1 MKQWMH
7 SWAAR
12 GMATLV
18 GLVLCVTALAQSVVS
33 TPQVRAELWV
43 HAPHGLVSGQSAWLG
58 LSLQHQPEWHTY
70 WKNPGDSGLPTQ
82 LEWALPPGLTTGPV
96 AWPLPRKLPVAD
108 MTNYGF
114 EGQALLVVPL
124 TVGPQFNAGASS
136 VDVQL
141 KASWLVCRQECI
153 PQEAQL
159 RTTLAPRSSQ
169 AAHAQAFEAVLK
181 AQPQTL
187 KSQDMQAEVSANGL
201 RLRMAGWPAAWQGR
215 TLELFPELNEVVES
229 AAERHPLARQSW
241 QGNVWTAELPL
252 SAMRSTEPRRL
263 SFLLVAQMDRERQG
277 LRAQWDITGRWPAL
291 APLPASL
298 PNLSAGP
305 TSVTTVPPTGATP
318 QPGQRFQDSGTDLT
332 WWSALLGAFLGGL
345 ILNLMPCVLPVLAIK
360 ALHLARADTP
370 ARLKRLEGWGYAAG
384 VLTSMLALGGALLA
398 LKAGGQQLGWGF
410 QLQSPWVVSAL
421 ALLFTLIALNLWGQL
436 SIERILPDRLI
447 GLTSRHHGWNAF
459 LTGAL
464 AVAVATPCTA
474 PFMGASIGLALSL
487 SGWQGLGVFMALGA
501 GLALPLLLIMEW
513 PALARWLPRPGPW
526 MLSLRQALGFPMLAT
541 VVWLLWV
548 LAQQAGI
555 DASSALLALLL
566 LLATGLWALQRP
578 SRTARAL
585 ATLLLWLWL
594 AAATWTLTNLLP
606 SEPVSTAAR
615 TDATWQSWSE
625 TRVQQHLQ
633 AGQPVFVDYTAA
645 WCITCQ
651 VNKRTTLAQAKV
663 QEAFTRHRVVLMQ
676 ADWTRQ
682 DPAISASLASFGRS
696 GVPVYVLHRP
706 GRDALLLPELLTPG
720 VVLDALS
727 TLQP

>member
-43 HAPHGLVSGQSAWLG
+43 HAPHGLVAGQSAWLG

-136 VDVQL
+136 VDLQL

-298 PNLSAGP
+298 PNPSAGP
-305 TSVTTVPPTGATP
+305 SSVTTAPPTGAPP
-318 QPGQRFQDSGTDLT
+318 QPGQRFQESGADLT

-585 ATLLLWLWL
+585 ATLLLLLWL

-606 SEPVSTAAR
+606 SEPVSTATR

-720 VVLDALS
+720 VVLDALN